1 MTAHPANVAPGN
13 LLLAAL
19 PPADRR
25 RILALCESVDLVGGQ
40 VLAGADGVMAHAYFP
55 TGAVVSLGIAPANE
69 PRALE
74 VALVGR
80 EGMVGLPLV
89 MGEAMSSLRATVVAA
104 GTALRIPA
112 APLRL
117 QLEDSPA
124 LRTQLHR
131 YLLVTLAGMAQA
143 ALCTR
148 YHLVEERLARWLLM
162 AQDRGQQTALHVTH
176 ELLAATLGVRRAGI
190 TRAAAD
196 LQRRRL
202 IQYSRGELVI
212 ADRSGLQAAACRCYA
227 ADEAAYR
234 RLMRRRPHG

>member
-1 MTAHPANVAPGN
+1 MSAHPVKPASGN

-19 PPADRR
+19 PRAERNR
-25 RILALCESVDLVGGQ
+25 VLALCEPVHLVDAE
-40 VLAGADGVMAHAYFP
+40 VLAGTGCVMTHAYFP
-55 TGAVVSLGIAPANE
+55 AGAVVSLGVVPAGE

-89 MGEAMSSLRATVVAA
+89 MGEDVSTLRATVV
-104 GTALRIPA
+104 GTGGALRIA
-112 APLRL
+112 AAHLRL
-117 QLEDSPA
+117 QLEASPA
-124 LRTQLHR
+124 LRREVQR
-131 YLLVTLAGMAQA
+131 YVLVTLAAMAQA

-148 YHLVEERLARWLLM
+148 YHLVQARLARWLLM
-162 AQDRGQQTALHVTH
+162 MQDRAPQSALHVTQ

-202 IQYSRGELVI
+202 IRYRRGQLVI
-212 ADRSGLQAAACRCYA
+212 ADRDGLQAAACRCYA
-227 ADEAAYR
+227 ADEATYR
-234 RLMRRRPHG
+234 RLMRRQPRD